1 MSTILTAKR
10 LSDALAMNDMRA
22 VDLAEKTGLNKAS
35 ISQYLHGRCKPSNI
49 ASGKMASVLGVS
61 PVWLMGF
68 DVPMFETN
76 HNSKGVRIPV
86 LGRVAAGIPISAVE
100 EIIDEEEISQDMALK
115 GEYFGLVIKG
125 DSMEPDMRDGDIA
138 IVRKQ
143 DDAESGEIVIAIVDS
158 EDAVCKKLIKTDS
171 GVMLV
176 SLNHRYDPMVFAHVQ
191 IVGKVVELRRK
202 F

>member
-1 MSTILTAKR
+1 MSIGDRIRELR
-10 LSDALAMNDMRA
+10 ESI
-22 VDLAEKTGLNKAS
+22 G
-35 ISQYLHGRCKPSNI
+35 ISQVQLADRI
-49 ASGKMASVLGVS
+49 GVS
-61 PVWLMGF
+61 KQSMYKYEKGIVTNIPSDKIELIAKITGTTPKYIMGWD
-68 DVPMFETN
+68 DVEEQPL
-76 HNSKGVRIPV
+76 SSWVRIPV
-86 LGRVAAGIPISAVE
+86 LGRVAAGSPIDAIE
-100 EIIDEEEISQDMALK
+100 DRIGEEEIPRSMALK

-143 DDAESGEIVIAIVDS
+143 DDAESGEIVIAIVDD